1 MQEESK
7 AGSGSESGDENK
19 ECSKQQGSENGEGD
33 DEKDGGEVEVDA
45 EQGGA
50 AQEEGDE
57 EREEKKKRKEKKSYD
72 YATKLNYLFRETRWS
87 STKPSNWSLRTTLFA
102 GSSW

>member
-7 AGSGSESGDENK
+7 AGSGSESENK
-19 ECSKQQGSENGEGD
+19 ECSEQQGSENGEGD
-33 DEKDGGEVEVDA
+33 DEKDGGEEGVDA

-57 EREEKKKRKEKKSYD
+57 EGEEKKKRKEKKSYD

-87 STKPSNWSLRTTLFA
+87 LTKSSNWSLRTTLFA